1 MLIWERYAPVFA
13 LAGVLVSIFLIGSF
27 GGVWQRFGDPWRLFV
42 LLAMLI
48 LIFRA
53 VLHARSIRFPTRSQA
68 QRRVETDSNVRHR
81 PLDTLDDR
89 PVLGGQAWPPHFENA
104 VAKAQSLNPPRFR
117 PALAPIDPYFLR
129 IGLPVAIGLA
139 FMVGFGD
146 NFERFRHAF
155 SPSWQSGMS
164 AGNASFEVWAD
175 PPDYTGRPP
184 IYFKDKD
191 LVNIPAGSKLVARVS
206 GLKDAPRLKLSTNRR
221 NRYLPLERL
230 GADSF
235 ETTAIINER
244 STARWRIGT
253 YERSWTL
260 NAIKDKPPVVSIN
273 DAPKA
278 DRRDRLSVTYYFED
292 DYGVEELY
300 LEVNRLSE
308 YPDIAAVTETIQ
320 IPLSG
325 ASVRKADYVTSALDL
340 TKHKWAAEKVTARL
354 IAKDGLG
361 QSASSEPVYFTIPDK
376 IFVEPLAKSVIEHRK
391 LVMAGNGAYGPLPK
405 FTRREWADKPWFD
418 TFDTDNRLGRAPA
431 EIQRAAVLID
441 AVTDRPEDIFRD
453 PAVYMGLKNILG
465 RLRYAKSADALT
477 GIPDELWSIA
487 IRAEFGVLGTAL
499 EEMREAEQA
508 LRDGI
513 ARRAPKREI
522 DTLFDRYDEAVD
534 RYMEELRRKA
544 MEEGNFAQN
553 DGGGGGGGQNMDEI
567 QALLDAIEEANRLG
581 DTEGAR
587 LALARLAEL
596 LENMQIQ
603 LAMGGGGEGEG
614 MPGEMSEEMKKALEE
629 LADLLGEQRE
639 LQDETQQA
647 ENEALRREL
656 EDSLSQPGGTPGE
669 ESEDGEQAGSGS
681 LSPEELAERQS
692 AIEEMLEGLREGMA
706 EGGEPFP
713 EFSEDGEGA
722 GNPNESLDEAERA
735 MERSAEALGQ
745 GDFNESQDAQ
755 REAIEAL
762 RQAGQA
768 IAEQAEGQDG
778 ESSQEASNGDDPLGR
793 SDGGENDPNA
803 EADLEQRDNAKRSR
817 ELLKELRRRA
827 AEQEREKEERE
838 YLDRLLK
845 RF

>member
-1 MLIWERYAPVFA
+1 
-13 LAGVLVSIFLIGSF
+13 
-27 GGVWQRFGDPWRLFV
+27 
-42 LLAMLI
+42 
-48 LIFRA
+48 
-53 VLHARSIRFPTRSQA
+53 
-68 QRRVETDSNVRHR
+68 
-81 PLDTLDDR
+81 
-89 PVLGGQAWPPHFENA
+89 
-104 VAKAQSLNPPRFR
+104 
-117 PALAPIDPYFLR
+117 
-129 IGLPVAIGLA
+129 
-139 FMVGFGD
+139 
-146 NFERFRHAF
+146 
-155 SPSWQSGMS
+155 
-164 AGNASFEVWAD
+164 
-175 PPDYTGRPP
+175 
-184 IYFKDKD
+184 
-191 LVNIPAGSKLVARVS
+191 
-206 GLKDAPRLKLSTNRR
+206 
-221 NRYLPLERL
+221 
-230 GADSF
+230 
-235 ETTAIINER
+235 
-244 STARWRIGT
+244 
-253 YERSWTL
+253 
-260 NAIKDKPPVVSIN
+260 
-273 DAPKA
+273 
-278 DRRDRLSVTYYFED
+278 
-292 DYGVEELY
+292 
-300 LEVNRLSE
+300 
-308 YPDIAAVTETIQ
+308 
-320 IPLSG
+320 
-325 ASVRKADYVTSALDL
+325 
-340 TKHKWAAEKVTARL
+340 
-354 IAKDGLG
+354 
-361 QSASSEPVYFTIPDK
+361 
-376 IFVEPLAKSVIEHRK
+376 
-391 LVMAGNGAYGPLPK
+391 
-405 FTRREWADKPWFD
+405 
-418 TFDTDNRLGRAPA
+418 
-431 EIQRAAVLID
+431 
-441 AVTDRPEDIFRD
+441 
-453 PAVYMGLKNILG
+453 
-465 RLRYAKSADALT
+465 
-477 GIPDELWSIA
+477 
-487 IRAEFGVLGTAL
+487 
-499 EEMREAEQA
+499 MREAEQA

-522 DTLFDRYDEAVD
+522 DTLFDRYNEAVD
-534 RYMEELRRKA
+534 RYMDELRRKA

-603 LAMGGGGEGEG
+603 LAMGGDGEGEG

-656 EDSLSQPGGTPGE
+656 EDSLSQPGGTPSE

-713 EFSEDGEGA
+713 EFSEDGEDGEGA